1 MRFPRLVSA
10 AAVAL
15 VCACGEPTM
24 SGKAGQE
31 TPAAKAEKAESPDA
45 STATPS
51 GEKASEAPG
60 SAARPSGDTCRSW
73 AELDPA
79 TLPPLPETPYT
90 PTFERVWRTVL
101 EKHFD
106 PTLACKDWP
115 ALRAEYGAKLT
126 TVADAPA
133 AYKVMN
139 DLLETLGQ
147 SHFKVVPPFG
157 GAEPDD
163 TRGGPARVPIHV
175 RMIGEQLV
183 VVDWKVGGVA
193 SGVPAGAALVKIGDK
208 TAEALIDRARSE
220 AMRPGEVAYHA
231 AFEASRAL
239 SCQPGQKRSLTYLD
253 PQSKDREVTKEVA
266 CVTPPGELVSLG
278 NLRDLPTTVEHRM
291 LASEGGGKKIGYI
304 AFNYWMLPMVERVKA
319 AMTDLR
325 GQGMEALVLDLRGNP
340 GGVGAMSI
348 PVARL
353 LLQESGSLGKL
364 QFREFTQEFNVAG
377 DPQAFAGPVIV
388 LVDEGTA
395 STSEIFAAGLRDLGR
410 VRVAGARASAGA
422 ALPSLLER
430 LDNGAL
436 LQYVVG
442 DYHSAKGTVAEG
454 DGVSPDITAVET
466 RADFVAGRDPVL
478 AAAVAAFDSKSP

>member
-15 VCACGEPTM
+15 VCACGEPAT
-24 SGKAGQE
+24 E
-31 TPAAKAEKAESPDA
+31 AAAPAEKAAAPVVASADA
-45 STATPS
+45 
-51 GEKASEAPG
+51 KASDAPG
-60 SAARPSGDTCRSW
+60 AAARPAGDTCRSW

-90 PTFERVWRTVL
+90 ATFDRVWRTVL

-115 ALRAEYGAKLT
+115 SLRAEYGAKLT

-147 SHFKVVPPFG
+147 SHFKVVPPLG

-163 TRGGPARVPIHV
+163 TSGGPARVPIHV

-183 VVDWKVGGVA
+183 VVDPKVGGVA
-193 SGVPAGAALVKIGDK
+193 SGVPAGAVLVKIGDK
-208 TAEALIDRARSE
+208 TAEALIARARSE

-231 AFEASRAL
+231 AFEAGRAL
-239 SCQPGQKRSLTYLD
+239 WCQPGQKRRLTYLD
-253 PQSKDREVTKEVA
+253 PGAKDAEVTKEVA
-266 CVTPPGELVSLG
+266 CVTPPGERVSLG

-291 LASEGGGKKIGYI
+291 LTSEAGGKKIGYI

-430 LDNGAL
+430 LENGAL

-454 DGVSPDITAVET
+454 DGVHPDITAVET

>member
-1 MRFPRLVSA
+1 MPDRRLLSA
-10 AAVAL
+10 ALVAL
-15 VCACGEPTM
+15 VCACGQEVT
-24 SGKAGQE
+24 SGKTAPTPRE
-31 TPAAKAEKAESPDA
+31 TPTPPAPAA
-45 STATPS
+45 
-51 GEKASEAPG
+51 EAKP
-60 SAARPSGDTCRSW
+60 AGDGCRSW
-73 AELDPA
+73 ADLDPA

-115 ALRAEYGAKLT
+115 ALRSEYGARLT
-126 TVADAPA
+126 AVADAPA
-133 AYKVMN
+133 AYTVMN

-147 SHFKVVPPFG
+147 SHFKVVPPHSG
-157 GAEPDD
+157 LEPDD
-163 TRGGPARVPIHV
+163 KAGGPARVPVHV

-183 VVDWKVGGVA
+183 VVDPKVGGVD
-193 SGVPAGAALVKIGDK
+193 SGVPAGAALVKIGEK
-208 TAEALIDRARSE
+208 TAESLITRARAE

-239 SCQPGQKRSLTYLD
+239 SCQPGQKRSLTFLD
-253 PQSKDREVTKEVA
+253 PGAQDAEVTKEVA

-291 LASEGGGKKIGYI
+291 LEVVDKGGPKFGYI

-325 GQGMEALVLDLRGNP
+325 GQGMQALVLDLRGNP

-364 QFREFTQEFNVAG
+364 QFREFAQEFNVAG
-377 DPQAFAGPVIV
+377 DPGAFAGPVIV

-454 DGVSPDITAVET
+454 DGVSPDIVAVET

-478 AAAVAAFDSKSP
+478 EAAVAELKAKSP

>member
-1 MRFPRLVSA
+1 MADRSPPGCPGHSWSRGPGSRLCGVVLAGLLA
-10 AAVAL
+10 AGCGDTRPAPAEAV
-15 VCACGEPTM
+15 
-24 SGKAGQE
+24 
-31 TPAAKAEKAESPDA
+31 TPAPAVQVPVE
-45 STATPS
+45 
-51 GEKASEAPG
+51 
-60 SAARPSGDTCRSW
+60 TCPSW
-73 AELDPA
+73 AALDPA

-90 PTFERVWRTVL
+90 ATFERVWRTVL

-115 ALRAEYGAKLT
+115 ALRAEYGARLAS
-126 TVADAPA
+126 VPDAAA
-133 AYKVMN
+133 AYAVMN

-157 GAEPDD
+157 GASPDD
-163 TRGGPARVPIHV
+163 QAGGPARVPVQV
-175 RMIGEQLV
+175 RLIGEQLV
-183 VVDWKVGGVA
+183 VVDPRVGGVD
-193 SGVPAGAALVKIGDK
+193 SGVPAGAVVTHIGDRK
-208 TAEALIDRARSE
+208 VEAIVARARAE
-220 AMRPGEVAYHA
+220 AMRPGEVAFHA
-231 AFEASRAL
+231 AFEAGRAL
-239 SCQPGQKRSLTYLD
+239 SCQPDQKRRLTFLD
-253 PQSKDREVTKEVA
+253 PGAGDAEVTREVA

-291 LASEGGGKKIGYI
+291 LAGADGAGAQKIGYI

-319 AMTDLR
+319 AMADLR

-353 LLQESGSLGKL
+353 LLRESGSLGKL
-364 QFREFTQEFNVAG
+364 QFRDFAQEFNVAG
-377 DPQAFAGPVIV
+377 DPDAFAGPVVI

-442 DYHSAKGTVAEG
+442 DYHSARGTVAEG
-454 DGVSPDITAVET
+454 DGVKPDIVAVET

-478 AAAVAAFDSKSP
+478 AAAVAALTGP

>member
-1 MRFPRLVSA
+1 MRDSRLMSA
-10 AAVAL
+10 ALVAL
-15 VCACGEPTM
+15 VCACGQEAT
-24 SGKAGQE
+24 SGKAAPTPQE
-31 TPAAKAEKAESPDA
+31 APAPVVAPPAGPAV
-45 STATPS
+45 ATP
-51 GEKASEAPG
+51 PG
-60 SAARPSGDTCRSW
+60 VPSDSCRSW

-90 PTFERVWRTVL
+90 ATFDRVWRTVL

-147 SHFKVVPPFG
+147 SHFKVVPPAS

-163 TRGGPARVPIHV
+163 KAGGPARVPVHV
-175 RMIGEQLV
+175 RMIGEELV
-183 VVDWKVGGVA
+183 VVDPKVGGVD

-208 TAEALIDRARSE
+208 TAESLIARARTE

-253 PQSKDREVTKEVA
+253 PNLKGSEVTKDVT

-291 LASEGGGKKIGYI
+291 LPSAGSGKSGKKKIGYI

-364 QFREFTQEFNVAG
+364 QFREFAQEFNVAG
-377 DPQAFAGPVIV
+377 DPDAFAGPVIV

-466 RADFVAGRDPVL
+466 RAQFAAGRDPVL
-478 AAAVAAFDSKSP
+478 EAATAAFDSP

>member
-1 MRFPRLVSA
+1 MRFPRSVSA
-10 AAVAL
+10 ACVAL
-15 VCACGEPTM
+15 VCACGQSAPSEKTAPTAEA
-24 SGKAGQE
+24 S
-31 TPAAKAEKAESPDA
+31 PAAPQASDA
-45 STATPS
+45 P
-51 GEKASEAPG
+51 
-60 SAARPSGDTCRSW
+60 AARPAGDTCRSW
-73 AELDPA
+73 ADLDPA
-79 TLPPLPETPYT
+79 TLPPLPETPYSA
-90 PTFERVWRTVL
+90 TFERVWRTVL

-126 TVADAPA
+126 AVADGPA

-147 SHFKVVPPFG
+147 SHFKVVPPFS
-157 GAEPDD
+157 GAEPEE
-163 TRGGPARVPIHV
+163 RSGGPARVPVGV

-183 VVDWKVGGVA
+183 VVDPALGGAV
-193 SGVPAGAALVKIGDK
+193 SGVPAGAALVKLGDR
-208 TAEALIDRARSE
+208 TAESLIARARSE

-231 AFEASRAL
+231 AFEAGRAL
-239 SCQPGQKRSLTYLD
+239 SCQPGQKVSLTFLD
-253 PQSKDREVTKEVA
+253 PGAGDAEVTKDVA

-291 LASEGGGKKIGYI
+291 LEREGSGPKIGYI

-353 LLQESGSLGKL
+353 LLRESGSLGKL
-364 QFREFTQEFNVAG
+364 QFREFAQEFNVAG
-377 DPQAFAGPVIV
+377 DPGAFAGPVIV

>member
-1 MRFPRLVSA
+1 MRDPRLMGA
-10 AAVAL
+10 AVVAL
-15 VCACGEPTM
+15 VCACGQDAT
-24 SGKAGQE
+24 SGKAAPAPLEARPTAPAAAPSGPAVA
-31 TPAAKAEKAESPDA
+31 TPAGSP
-45 STATPS
+45 
-51 GEKASEAPG
+51 
-60 SAARPSGDTCRSW
+60 GDTCRSW

-90 PTFERVWRTVL
+90 ATFDRVWRTVL

-126 TVADAPA
+126 AVADAPA

-147 SHFKVVPPFG
+147 SHFKVVPPFS

-163 TRGGPARVPIHV
+163 KAGGPARVPVHV

-183 VVDWKVGGVA
+183 VVDPKVGGVA

-208 TAEALIDRARSE
+208 TAEALIERARSE

-253 PQSKDREVTKEVA
+253 PGARDTSVTKDVT

-291 LASEGGGKKIGYI
+291 LPSEGSGGKKIGYI

-364 QFREFTQEFNVAG
+364 QFREFAQEFNVTG
-377 DPQAFAGPVIV
+377 DPNAFAGPVIV

-454 DGVSPDITAVET
+454 DGVGPDITAVET

-478 AAAVAAFDSKSP
+478 AAAMAAFDTKSP

>member
-1 MRFPRLVSA
+1 MRERRLLSA
-10 AAVAL
+10 AFAAL
-15 VCACGEPTM
+15 MCACG
-24 SGKAGQE
+24 QE
-31 TPAAKAEKAESPDA
+31 APRPAAPAPQAAPQAHAAEATPAGDA
-45 STATPS
+45 
-51 GEKASEAPG
+51 
-60 SAARPSGDTCRSW
+60 CRSW
-73 AELDPA
+73 ADLDLA

-90 PTFERVWRTVL
+90 ATFERVWRTVL

-115 ALRAEYGAKLT
+115 ALRSEYGAKLAS
-126 TVADAPA
+126 VPDSAA
-133 AYKVMN
+133 AYAVMN

-147 SHFKVVPPFG
+147 SHFKVVPPFS
-157 GAEPDD
+157 GAEAHD
-163 TRGGPARVPIHV
+163 TASGPARVPIQV
-175 RMIGEQLV
+175 RLIDEQLV
-183 VVDWKVGGVA
+183 VVTADVGGVD
-193 SGVPAGAALVKIGDK
+193 SGVPRGAVLTKLGDK
-208 TAEALIDRARSE
+208 TAEAILSRARAE
-220 AMRPGEVAYHA
+220 AMRPSEVAFHA

-253 PQSKDREVTKEVA
+253 PGAADAAVTKEVG
-266 CVTPPGELVSLG
+266 CVLPPGELVSLG

-291 LASEGGGKKIGYI
+291 LAESDQKIGYI

-325 GQGMEALVLDLRGNP
+325 AQGMEALILDLRGNP

-353 LLQESGSLGKL
+353 LLRESGSLGKL

-377 DPQAFAGPVIV
+377 DPDAFAGPVVI

-410 VRVAGARASAGA
+410 VRVAGARPSAGA

-454 DGVSPDITAVET
+454 DGVSPDIAAVEA

-478 AAAVAAFDSKSP
+478 KAAVDALRASP

>member
-1 MRFPRLVSA
+1 MRDRSLNRVLPAGALIA
-10 AAVAL
+10 ALLA
-15 VCACGEPTM
+15 ACTDR
-24 SGKAGQE
+24 AAE
-31 TPAAKAEKAESPDA
+31 TPIATTAALPAAQGSAPAADSKAEAEQCP
-45 STATPS
+45 
-51 GEKASEAPG
+51 
-60 SAARPSGDTCRSW
+60 SW
-73 AELDPA
+73 AGLDPA

-90 PTFERVWRTVL
+90 ATFERVWRTVL
-101 EKHFD
+101 DKHFD

-115 ALRAEYGAKLT
+115 ALRSEYGAKLAS
-126 TVADAPA
+126 VPDAPA
-133 AYKVMN
+133 AYAVMN

-147 SHFKVVPPFG
+147 SHFKVVPPHS
-157 GAEPDD
+157 GAAPDD
-163 TRGGPARVPIHV
+163 AAGGPARVPVQV
-175 RMIGEQLV
+175 RMIGEALV
-183 VVDWKVGGVA
+183 VVDPRSGGID
-193 SGVPAGAALVKIGDK
+193 SGVPAGAALVKIGEE
-208 TAEALIDRARSE
+208 TAASLIARARAA
-220 AMRPGEVAYHA
+220 AMRPGEVAFHA
-231 AFEASRAL
+231 GFVTGRAL
-239 SCQPGQKRSLTYLD
+239 SCQPGHKRSLTFLD
-253 PQSKDREVTKEVA
+253 PNQGDAEVTREVA

-291 LASEGGGKKIGYI
+291 LAATGADKVGYI

-325 GQGMEALVLDLRGNP
+325 GQGMAALVLDLRGNP

-364 QFREFTQEFNVAG
+364 QFREFAQEFNVAG
-377 DPQAFAGPVIV
+377 DPEAFAGPVVV

-410 VRVAGARASAGA
+410 VRVAGGRASAGA
-422 ALPSLLER
+422 ALPSLIER

-454 DGVSPDITAVET
+454 DGVSPDITAVES

-478 AAAVAAFDSKSP
+478 DAAVAALAAAKRD

>member
-1 MRFPRLVSA
+1 MPARRWLSA
-10 AAVAL
+10 ASVAL
-15 VCACGEPTM
+15 LCACG
-24 SGKAGQE
+24 QE
-31 TPAAKAEKAESPDA
+31 APSKPAPAPREVQAPAIEAEPAANAGPASDA
-45 STATPS
+45 
-51 GEKASEAPG
+51 
-60 SAARPSGDTCRSW
+60 CRSW
-73 AELDPA
+73 AELDLA

-90 PTFERVWRTVL
+90 ATFERVWRTVL

-115 ALRAEYGAKLT
+115 ALRSEYGAKLASVPD
-126 TVADAPA
+126 VAA
-133 AYKVMN
+133 AYAVMN

-147 SHFKVVPPFG
+147 SHFKVVPPFS
-157 GAEPDD
+157 GAALDEQA
-163 TRGGPARVPIHV
+163 GGPARVPIRV
-175 RMIGEQLV
+175 RMIDEQLV
-183 VVDWKVGGVA
+183 VVDAAVGGVT
-193 SGVPAGAALVKIGDK
+193 SGVPAGAVLTKIGDN
-208 TAEALIDRARSE
+208 TTEAILSRARAE

-231 AFEASRAL
+231 AFEAGRAL
-239 SCQPGQKRSLTYLD
+239 SCRPGQKRSLTYLD
-253 PQSKDREVTKEVA
+253 PGAQDAEVTKEVD
-266 CVTPPGELVSLG
+266 CVLPPGELVSLG

-291 LASEGGGKKIGYI
+291 LDGSAPKIGYI

-319 AMTDLR
+319 AMIDLR

-353 LLQESGSLGKL
+353 LLRESGSLGKL
-364 QFREFTQEFNVAG
+364 QFREFAQEFNVAG
-377 DPQAFAGPVIV
+377 DPDAFAGPVVI

-478 AAAVAAFDSKSP
+478 EAAVEALRASP